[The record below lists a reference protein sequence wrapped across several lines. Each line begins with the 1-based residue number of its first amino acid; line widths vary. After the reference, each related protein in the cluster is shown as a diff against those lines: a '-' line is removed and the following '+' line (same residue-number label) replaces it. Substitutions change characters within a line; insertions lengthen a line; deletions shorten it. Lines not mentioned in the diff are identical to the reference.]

1 MEGERMDSGLER
13 VIERFPELA
22 PSIRACFHGDQSFR
36 EMCSDYVEALDAL
49 QRWQASDGPQKA
61 ARVQEYQ
68 ELAAALEREI
78 VAALRPPT
86 RDTKDNHQS

>member
-1 MEGERMDSGLER
+1 MREERMDPGLRR

-36 EMCSDYVEALDAL
+36 EMCSDYAEALDAL

-61 ARVQEYQ
+61 ARVEEYQ
-68 ELAAALEREI
+68 ELAVALESEI
-78 VAALRPPT
+78 VAALRLPT
-86 RDTKDNHQS
+86 RPKDDLT

>member
-1 MEGERMDSGLER
+1 MESGLRR

-49 QRWQASDGPQKA
+49 QRWQTSDGPQRA
-61 ARVQEYQ
+61 ARVEEYR
-68 ELAAALEREI
+68 ELATALESEI
-78 VAALRPPT
+78 VAALRHPN
-86 RDTKDNHQS
+86 RGKDDHEP